1 MNKIFAA
8 LSDPIRFRIVE
19 RLSVNEHAVGELAF
33 VIGLSQPTTSKALRI
48 LRDADLVNV
57 RRVGQSRYYSL
68 RAVQFGA
75 IARWAL
81 TMAHDETR
89 LREVDD

>member
-1 MNKIFAA
+1 MNKVFAA
-8 LSDPIRFRIVE
+8 LSDPIRFQIVE

-33 VIGLSQPTTSKALRI
+33 ALGLSQPTTSKALRI

-57 RRVGQSRYYSL
+57 RRAGQLRYYSL
-68 RAVQFGA
+68 RHDRFDE

-81 TMAHDETR
+81 AMTHDDTR
-89 LREVDD
+89 LNEGDE

>member
-1 MNKIFAA
+1 MNEVFVA
-8 LSDPIRFRIVE
+8 LSDPIRFQIVE

-33 VIGLSQPTTSKALRI
+33 AIGLSQPTNSKALRI

-68 RAVQFGA
+68 RVDRFDAV
-75 IARWAL
+75 ARWPLAL
-81 TMAHDETR
+81 SLDLTQFDEVN
-89 LREVDD
+89 E